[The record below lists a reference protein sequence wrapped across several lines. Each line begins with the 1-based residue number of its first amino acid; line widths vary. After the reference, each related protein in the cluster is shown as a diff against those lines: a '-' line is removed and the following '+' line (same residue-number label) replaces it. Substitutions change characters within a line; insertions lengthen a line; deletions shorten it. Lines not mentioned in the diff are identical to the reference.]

1 MHTRAHIRAWTQK
14 PPVIDSYQLPD
25 KVLSC
30 QSYNIFTRGSLLLF
44 LLQCGGQGLSH
55 RSTALLSSETQG
67 YLHHRQ
73 RPLPPGRPVL
83 ASLMLSWQL
92 VTHTVTLRF
101 ALKQQPF
108 TSAGLVHL
116 LLQLNFANEV
126 DSGSIQNYSARL
138 GTCHFS
144 IAVLSAVQT
153 LIPLEQEMSPAF
165 VPMVGS
171 SAEVFTEACR
181 SKMSSGCKIQNW
193 IPTLNKISVGSFP
206 SSSCSALNLMFP
218 GYYCSFP
225 PKTTFLGQKFAPS
238 FFVWTDSIAF

>member
-1 MHTRAHIRAWTQK
+1 MHEHKSPLWLTHTNFQTRSSTAKAIIFSPGEVYCCSCSNVAVRVCRTGAQLCWVQK
-14 PPVIDSYQLPD
+14 HKATCTIDS
-25 KVLSC
+25 VLC
-30 QSYNIFTRGSLLLF
+30 LQEGLFWPAWCCLGS
-44 LLQCGGQGLSH
+44 
-55 RSTALLSSETQG
+55 
-67 YLHHRQ
+67 
-73 RPLPPGRPVL
+73 
-83 ASLMLSWQL
+83 
-92 VTHTVTLRF
+92 THTVTLRF

-153 LIPLEQEMSPAF
+153 LIPLEQEMPPAF